1 MSNPIVTVLMA
12 AYNVEHYISQAVESI
27 LSQTFSDFEFII
39 VDDGSE
45 DSTPEILARY
55 DDARIKVI
63 RVANQGLTN
72 SLNTGLQASRCK
84 LIARMDADDVCSPNR
99 LESQLAEL
107 RKNVD
112 LALVGT
118 WYNVIDEDGTFLS
131 ARDAPT
137 DSSELH
143 EILLHENPFC
153 HGSVLFRRDAVA
165 AVGGYRPE
173 FKSSQDY
180 DLWLR
185 LREHYPMGMVPQ
197 ALYDWRLR
205 RGSVGASARF
215 RQRGYEKAALL
226 CTEQRR
232 LGIPETLPSFQ
243 PKRKASSFSRFKLSD
258 RESGYQAF
266 KANLFRQSGRRWKAT
281 RFAISSVTYC
291 PWSVVAWASLVR
303 SLRALILRQR
313 LTRFE

>member
-1 MSNPIVTVLMA
+1 MSDPVVTVLMA
-12 AYNVEHYISQAVESI
+12 AYNVEQYISQAVESI
-27 LSQTFSDFEFII
+27 LNQTFSDFEFII

-63 RVANQGLTN
+63 RVENQGLTN
-72 SLNTGLQASRCK
+72 SLNTGLQASKCR

-99 LESQLAEL
+99 LEAQLAEL
-107 RKNVD
+107 QKNED

-118 WYNVIDEDGTFLS
+118 WYNVIDEDGAFLS

-137 DSSELH
+137 DSAELRA
-143 EILLHENPFC
+143 ILLRENPFC

-185 LREHYPMGMVPQ
+185 LREHYQMGMVPQ
-197 ALYDWRLR
+197 VLYDWRLR
-205 RGSVGASARF
+205 RGSVGANARF
-215 RQRGYEKAALL
+215 RQRGYSKAALL
-226 CTEQRR
+226 CAEQRLR
-232 LGIPETLPSFQ
+232 GVPETLPSLQ
-243 PKRKASSFSRFKLSD
+243 SKRKASSFSKFKRSD

-266 KANLFRQSGRRWKAT
+266 KSNLFRQSGRRWKAT
-281 RFAISSVTYC
+281 RYAIGSVTYC